1 MSHSRHR
8 HRRRKFLTRVR
19 KRPVKTITIL
29 PSLVTTLNGICGF
42 GAIVFAAGGTPIGQF
57 ENHRVIAC
65 YLVFL
70 GMIADMMDGHLARL
84 SQSTSSFGGQLDS
97 LCDVISFGVAPAFIM
112 LNLITSLLAEHSLSG
127 ENLIVRGLWLCAL
140 VYVCCTAIRL
150 ARFNVENEKTHS
162 EDHSTFIGL
171 PSPAAAGL
179 VCSLTLVYEMY
190 EKVHFTTSII
200 PGVLPVITLC
210 AGVLMVT
217 RMKYPHIPNY
227 YLKGKKPISYLIK
240 LLLLVWALI
249 VYPEITLALFACA
262 FALSGPLRIPLAK
275 LKRRRAIAR
284 DHDHDTTI
292 VATPAIEHPEKS

>member
-1 MSHSRHR
+1 MSHSRYR
-8 HRRRKFLTRVR
+8 HRRKQFLTRVR

-29 PSLVTTLNGICGF
+29 PSLVTMLNGVCGF

-57 ENHRVIAC
+57 GNHMVIAC
-65 YLVFL
+65 YLVFI

-97 LCDVISFGVAPAFIM
+97 LCDIVSFGIAPAFIM
-112 LNLITSLLAEHSLSG
+112 LNLITGLLAETSLTSQQVI
-127 ENLIVRGLWLCAL
+127 LRGIWLCAL

-162 EDHSTFIGL
+162 EDHSTFTGL

-179 VCSLTLVYEMY
+179 VCSLTLLYEVYE
-190 EKVHFTTSII
+190 KTHSTKII
-200 PGVLPVITLC
+200 PIVLPLITLG

-217 RMKYPHIPNY
+217 RLKYPHIPNH

-240 LLLLVWALI
+240 LLLPIWALI
-249 VYPEITLALFACA
+249 VYTEISLALFGCG
-262 FALSGPLRIPLAK
+262 FALSGPIRAAFAK
-275 LKRRRAIAR
+275 LKRKPP
-284 DHDHDTTI
+284 
-292 VATPAIEHPEKS
+292 TPKDRNAPILAAPAAEPPKKS